1 MLTCPSRRDGSP
13 FLNLLM
19 TAPLYDNRGSVRY
32 FIGAQVDVTKLVEN
46 GRGIDSFER
55 LLAEENVKE
64 EPADPAERQS
74 NGTGVP
80 KKPLEALGE
89 LGEMLSWDETM
100 EIQARSRT
108 ASLRDDSSMNSST
121 TNIYGKRNIPTRAG
135 GRRVL
140 GTGSDDEA
148 DERAAWGLSGSGL
161 SGRLPGLYQNV
172 TRLPVS
178 AIWRSKT
185 DILFL
190 VSPRPPVPFPT
201 DHLRLTCTPHS
212 RASSEPFP
220 IPHRW
225 ACRYPRRHRRCLCK
239 RRPCH
244 GKSFLAASW
253 PG

>member
-19 TAPLYDNRGSVRY
+19 IAPLYDNRGSVRY

-55 LLAEENVKE
+55 LLAEKNGKAESDDSE
-64 EPADPAERQS
+64 ERQS
-74 NGTGVP
+74 DGTGGP

-108 ASLRDDSSMNSST
+108 ASLREDASIKSST
-121 TNIYGKRNIPTRAG
+121 VNINGQRHIPTRAG

-140 GTGSDDEA
+140 GTEDDDEA
-148 DERAAWGLSGSGL
+148 NERAAWGLSGSGL

-172 TRLPVS
+172 NEVP
-178 AIWRSKT
+178 
-185 DILFL
+185 LFA
-190 VSPRPPVPFPT
+190 
-201 DHLRLTCTPHS
+201 D
-212 RASSEPFP
+212 
-220 IPHRW
+220 
-225 ACRYPRRHRRCLCK
+225 
-239 RRPCH
+239 
-244 GKSFLAASW
+244 LANQD
-253 PG
+253 